1 MIRRT
6 LVALLL
12 VAAPVSAFAQNDIGL
27 WLNSS
32 KFQSTSFTDQGGTAR
47 IKFDSKMGYGVSF
60 NHFSGPNMSTEFA
73 WNSLKADVNGEL
85 SFGNSTERARI
96 GDFKAN
102 QLSAIIKWHF
112 MPRTFIVPYV
122 GAGVAYHSGA
132 KIKTVNDPT
141 IGETGE
147 TFDLESKFGY
157 ILNGGVNFN
166 VTRGIAIGLDLKHAP
181 YRGREKGTNDPTGDV
196 KLDPT
201 TVALGVRIRL

>member
-12 VAAPVSAFAQNDIGL
+12 VAAPVSAFGQNDIGL
-27 WLNSS
+27 WLNST
-32 KFQSTSFTDQGGTAR
+32 KFKSTSFRYQGSTAR

-73 WNSLKADVNGEL
+73 WNSIKADVKGEL
-85 SFGNSTERARI
+85 SVGNSTESARI

-122 GAGVAYHSGA
+122 GA
-132 KIKTVNDPT
+132 
-141 IGETGE
+141 
-147 TFDLESKFGY
+147 
-157 ILNGGVNFN
+157 
-166 VTRGIAIGLDLKHAP
+166 
-181 YRGREKGTNDPTGDV
+181 
-196 KLDPT
+196 
-201 TVALGVRIRL
+201 